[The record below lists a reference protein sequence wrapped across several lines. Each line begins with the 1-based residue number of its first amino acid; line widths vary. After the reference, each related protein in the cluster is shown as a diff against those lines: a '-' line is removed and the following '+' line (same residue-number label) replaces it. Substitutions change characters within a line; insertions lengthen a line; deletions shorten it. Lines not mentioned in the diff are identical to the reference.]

1 VLKVFFCLSQLR
13 NCNTGKSKLMTRSL
27 NGFITTR
34 PWVDLIIIII
44 IIIIYPTD
52 GNDNSYYL
60 CLRMD
65 DFIIIGSMAIAI
77 I

>member
-1 VLKVFFCLSQLR
+1 
-13 NCNTGKSKLMTRSL
+13 MTRSL